1 MKRFFIILLGLF
13 LVLLT
18 NNCTSEEGPLPPD
31 DLLSESKMIDVLA
44 EICKVEARFQR
55 RLSIRHTTN
64 SELVLHNYNIV
75 FEEQNVSLEAF
86 KNSYQYYEESA
97 ETMQHMYDSVIVR
110 LTQQEVDYKN
120 SIQEP
125 EKK

>member
-1 MKRFFIILLGLF
+1 MKQFYIYLISLF
-13 LVLLT
+13 LVFVT
-18 NNCTSEEGPLPPD
+18 TSCASEKGPLPPEN
-31 DLLSESKMIDVLA
+31 LLSESKMIDVLT

-75 FEEQNVSLEAF
+75 FEEQNVSIESF

-110 LTQQEVDYKN
+110 LTQQEINYKN
-120 SIQEP
+120 SIQET
-125 EKK
+125 EKE